1 MVHLCIQG
9 NDGESYTEGCL
20 KMTCKAGVW
29 RSSLDTSLCCYDKL
43 PYLPNTTITAS
54 EDGCATAV
62 IFCKQEDDVATA
74 VLQVENTCGDHSTEE
89 QVQELKH
96 LLVKHMEQTG
106 IVLTSVWV
114 FGMFLCLCVFRL

>member
-1 MVHLCIQG
+1 MILQG

-29 RSSLDTSLCCYDKL
+29 RSSLDASICCYNRQ
-43 PYLPNTTITAS
+43 PYLPNTTITAT

-62 IFCKQEDDVATA
+62 IYCTQEDDVATV
-74 VLQVENTCGDHSTEE
+74 VLQVENNCGEHSTVE
-89 QVQELKH
+89 QVQEIKH

-106 IVLTSVWV
+106 IVLTTVWV
-114 FGMFLCLCVFRL
+114 VYVFVSVCL